1 MTPKQS
7 GIKNPGTSQRCRAA
21 GIPSC
26 KASQNVHRKVSQN
39 RAQGRLMTR
48 FPAQMHALH
57 GVGMLKL
64 LYKHICVIKIKMSDF
79 PWLPPMVSSVC
90 YTDKSLFSQCI
101 QLNVELQGLNTK
113 TENEHNKIQLS
124 NSSQSSIESCSE
136 VQHTYSCR
144 EYSPSSM
151 SAADPFCSMLTEP
164 WSNTAP
170 VVINLNNTSLVL
182 QCFDAVGWVA
192 GRASGL

>member
-1 MTPKQS
+1 
-7 GIKNPGTSQRCRAA
+7 
-21 GIPSC
+21 
-26 KASQNVHRKVSQN
+26 
-39 RAQGRLMTR
+39 
-48 FPAQMHALH
+48 
-57 GVGMLKL
+57 
-64 LYKHICVIKIKMSDF
+64 
-79 PWLPPMVSSVC
+79 
-90 YTDKSLFSQCI
+90 
-101 QLNVELQGLNTK
+101 LNVELQGLNTK

-136 VQHTYSCR
+136 VQTQVQHTYSCR

>member
-1 MTPKQS
+1 
-7 GIKNPGTSQRCRAA
+7 
-21 GIPSC
+21 
-26 KASQNVHRKVSQN
+26 
-39 RAQGRLMTR
+39 MTR
-48 FPAQMHALH
+48 FPTQMHALH

-101 QLNVELQGLNTK
+101 QLNVELQGQNTK
-113 TENEHNKIQLS
+113 TENKHNKIQLS

-170 VVINLNNTSLVL
+170 LVINLNNTSLVL
-182 QCFDAVGWVA
+182 QCFDGRCRLGGRKGIRPVKNWVVGCWH
-192 GRASGL
+192 GYLSGARCRLAYGPADATATHCLLLQ